1 LPALRGLIV
10 ALLALPDRPKPDEE
24 LTIEEQLAL
33 VQTQLDAERKV
44 QTALLQTR
52 EGQEL
57 RCGS

>member
-1 LPALRGLIV
+1 M
-10 ALLALPDRPKPDEE
+10 PDRPKPDEE